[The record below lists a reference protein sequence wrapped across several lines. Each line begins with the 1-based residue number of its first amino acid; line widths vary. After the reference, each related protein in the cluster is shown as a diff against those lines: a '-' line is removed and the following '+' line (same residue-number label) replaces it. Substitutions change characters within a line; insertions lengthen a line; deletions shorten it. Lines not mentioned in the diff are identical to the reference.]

1 MTPQH
6 IVEHLIMALG
16 SATTKFEGERIMPA
30 TEQQLRIQKF
40 IQSGSVLVHRP
51 CEKTTADLPPLK
63 YRPLEY
69 AITNVPES
77 VEKYY
82 AFSK

>member
-6 IVEHLIMALG
+6 IVENLILALG
-16 SATTKFEGERIMPA
+16 SATTKFKGERIMPA

-51 CEKTTADLPPLK
+51 SEKAKVDLPPLK
-63 YRPLEY
+63 YRSLEE

-77 VEKYY
+77 VEKY
-82 AFSK
+82 